1 MAFTDHVPGEP
12 APRAGVYEELNV
24 FGTPTGRLAVV
35 AKDEEFPDAARGFTW
50 RPLAEHSV
58 AELRALAAKYR
69 RMAQTARTATVRDR
83 LGKLAERF
91 DALADRREREE
102 TGRSGNA

>member
-35 AKDEEFPDAARGFTW
+35 AKDEEFPDAAAAAILPF
-50 RPLAEHSV
+50 LAEG
-58 AELRALAAKYR
+58 A
-69 RMAQTARTATVRDR
+69 
-83 LGKLAERF
+83 
-91 DALADRREREE
+91 
-102 TGRSGNA
+102 